1 MKAFEI
7 ANELF
12 EKGHYQNFKKYEEE
26 KKVIEAQA
34 KILMNGE
41 KRICFEQYNV
51 VMKNVADNRYITN
64 NKELNEFLDS
74 LGILVPVAKIDTKE
88 QHILNQIKHHKNP
101 EEYYIRINTKIEK
114 EKYDFSDYNLEQL
127 AQRWNEVNKLYK
139 EYKGIIEEAKLQMLQ
154 CNELDKTKKVAFEYG
169 SISKIKKQ
177 DTYNIKGIY
186 EEFGSEFIINNCKAS
201 ITELEP
207 FIEQGYLSKSD
218 INQYRNLYT
227 TGLKF
232 IVMTLEDEN
241 NISNFL
247 IRRASTGSINREL
260 LKRQVLYL

>member
-1 MKAFEI
+1 
-7 ANELF
+7 
-12 EKGHYQNFKKYEEE
+12 
-26 KKVIEAQA
+26 
-34 KILMNGE
+34 
-41 KRICFEQYNV
+41 
-51 VMKNVADNRYITN
+51 
-64 NKELNEFLDS
+64 
-74 LGILVPVAKIDTKE
+74 
-88 QHILNQIKHHKNP
+88 
-101 EEYYIRINTKIEK
+101 
-114 EKYDFSDYNLEQL
+114 
-127 AQRWNEVNKLYK
+127 
-139 EYKGIIEEAKLQMLQ
+139 MLQ